1 MIGDKKILAVIPA
14 RGGSK
19 GLPRKN
25 VLPLAGKPLI
35 AWTIEAALACPFID
49 RLVLSSDDPEIMSI
63 AKLWGCEV
71 PFVRPDELA
80 GDQAR
85 SVDVALHALDS
96 LGGGFDYLLSLQPTS
111 PLRSTGDIN
120 DTVILCHQSGA
131 PACVTV
137 SETGK
142 SPYWTYFIEEGQRMT
157 PIMGR
162 DMPRVRR
169 QNLPVAH
176 ALNGAV
182 HIARI
187 DWLRRAGKFLGPDTR
202 ARVMPPE
209 RSIDIDTDLDFK
221 LAGLLLE
228 KRATTELKQ
237 RRAEREPVATVDDA
251 TGPELP
257 VGEGEAWTPYPSSV
271 LATSSIRSM
280 ACSKSSIEVAN
291 DSLRYGSLPKAE
303 PGTTAT
309 PLASRR

>member
-1 MIGDKKILAVIPA
+1 MIGNKKILAVIPA

-35 AWTIEAALACPFID
+35 AWTIEAALACSFID

-111 PLRSTGDIN
+111 PLRLTADIN
-120 DTVILCHQSGA
+120 ATVTLCHETEA

-142 SPYWTYFIEEGQRMT
+142 SPYWTYFVEAEQRMA

-182 HIARI
+182 HIAHI
-187 DWLRRAGKFLGPDTR
+187 DWLRKAKKFLGPDTR
-202 ARVMPPE
+202 AQVMPPE

-228 KRATTELKQ
+228 DRAAQEMAQRMLETAEESETT
-237 RRAEREPVATVDDA
+237 
-251 TGPELP
+251 LP
-257 VGEGEAWTPYPSSV
+257 HTDKETWIPYPRSV
-271 LATSSIRSM
+271 LATSSSRSM